1 MSTIE
6 QQKEREQKFYELVE
20 LLVKICQCDK
30 PCKVEADYDG
40 SKFLPPHVRASL
52 KAADWN
58 PPLQEK
64 RLPGGISLASATK
77 FLHRKGY

>member
-6 QQKEREQKFYELVE
+6 QQKEREEKFNELVE

-40 SKFLPPHVRASL
+40 SKFLTPHVRASL

-58 PPLQEK
+58 PTLQEK
-64 RLPGGISLASATK
+64 RLPGGITVESVKTI
-77 FLHRKGY
+77 LHRKH